1 MQLSRLILLLAAGV
15 SQAVATWSIHD
26 ASITVSAK
34 KGADSLKE
42 KLDSPLTKPVQ
53 LGASDSL
60 KIVLTAKDGGKAKR
74 PHQAFVLL
82 SGTKTGLSAPF
93 PMTVKENGKAMVQ
106 IAYKD
111 VPLQL
116 LALKEPIQANIVLA
130 SFGDSPGVNLPQFTI
145 NFVQDPNS
153 PAPEVEAPV
162 RYQKKPEIRHIFRPD
177 PKSPPKVVSL
187 FFAAAVAA
195 TVPVLFIGWTMLGAN
210 LNHLQ
215 KALGAAPLSHATFFG
230 SILAMEGVFFL
241 YYSGWKLFKILPL
254 IGVVGFTT
262 FISGTKALGEVQSR
276 RLAGER

>member
-1 MQLSRLILLLAAGV
+1 MQLSKLVLLLAAGV
-15 SQAVATWSIHD
+15 SQAVADWSIHD

-34 KGADSLKE
+34 KGADNLKE
-42 KLDSPLTKPVQ
+42 KLDSPLTNPVQ
-53 LGASDSL
+53 IGNGDSF
-60 KIVLTAKDGGKAKR
+60 KIILTAKDDGKAKR
-74 PHQAFVLL
+74 PHQAFVHLY
-82 SGTKTGLSAPF
+82 STKTDLSAPF

-116 LALKEPIQANIVLA
+116 LALKEPIAANIFLA
-130 SFGDSPGVNLPQFTI
+130 SFGESSGVNLPKFTI

-153 PAPEVEAPV
+153 PPPEVEAPV
-162 RYQKKPEIRHIFRPD
+162 RYQKQPEIHHIFRPD

-195 TVPVLFIGWTMLGAN
+195 TVPALFIGWTMLGVN

-241 YYSGWKLFKILPL
+241 YYGGWNLFKVLPL
-254 IGVVGFTT
+254 VGVVGFTT

>member
-1 MQLSRLILLLAAGV
+1 MQISKLALLLAAGV

-42 KLDSPLTKPVQ
+42 KLDLPLENPVQ

-60 KIVLTAKDGGKAKR
+60 KVVLTAKDDGKPKR
-74 PHQAFVLL
+74 PHQAFLVLY
-82 SGTKTGLSAPF
+82 SSTKELSAPF
-93 PMTVKENGKAMVQ
+93 PMTLKENGRAMVQ

-111 VPLQL
+111 IPLQL
-116 LALKEPIQANIVLA
+116 LVLKEPINANIILG
-130 SFGDSPGVNLPQFTI
+130 SFGKSSGVNLPKFTI
-145 NFVQDPNS
+145 NFVQDPNL
-153 PAPEVEAPV
+153 PPPEVEAPV
-162 RYQKKPEIRHIFRPD
+162 RYQKQPEIHHIFRPD

-241 YYSGWKLFKILPL
+241 YYSGWKLFKVLPL
-254 IGVVGFTT
+254 IGVVGVTT